1 MKKILSVLSLALVAL
16 AFVSCN
22 SNSPEAVVQEYV
34 ADLQAGKYEEAIDLF
49 YFKKELTESDKQQYV
64 SMMKDKWG
72 KEMEKKGGIT
82 GVDITDVAV
91 AEDGNTATVKY
102 VLKYGDGSTKDQD
115 SKLFKVDGKWKMESG
130 K

>member
-1 MKKILSVLSLALVAL
+1 MKKILSVLSLTLVAL

-22 SNSPEAVVQEYV
+22 QNTPEGVVEKYV
-34 ADLQAGKYEEAIDLF
+34 ACIQAGQYEEAIDLF

-82 GVDITDVAV
+82 GVEITDVSV
-91 AEDGNTATVKY
+91 AEDGNTANVKY
-102 VLKYGDGSTKDQD
+102 ILKYGDGTSKDQD
-115 SKLFKVDGKWKMESG
+115 SKLLKVDDKWKMESG

>member
-1 MKKILSVLSLALVAL
+1 MKKILSFLSLVLVAL
-16 AFVSCN
+16 TFVSCN

-49 YFKKELTESDKQQYV
+49 YFKKNLTDADKQQYV

-82 GVDITDVAV
+82 GVEITDVSV
-91 AEDGNTATVKY
+91 AEDGNTANVKY
-102 VLKYGDGSTKDQD
+102 ILKYGDGTSKDQD
-115 SKLFKVDGKWKMESG
+115 SKLLKVDDKWKMESG

>member
-1 MKKILSVLSLALVAL
+1 MKKILSVLSLTLVAL

-22 SNSPEAVVQEYV
+22 QNTPEGVVEKYV
-34 ADLQAGKYEEAIDLF
+34 ACIQAGQYEEAIDLF
-49 YFKKELTESDKQQYV
+49 YFKKNLTDADKQQYV

-82 GVDITDVAV
+82 GVEITDVSV
-91 AEDGNTATVKY
+91 AEDGNSANVKY
-102 VLKYGDGSTKDQD
+102 ILKYGDGTSKDQD
-115 SKLFKVDGKWKMESG
+115 SKLLKVDDKWKMESG

>member
-49 YFKKELTESDKQQYV
+49 YFKKELTDSDKQQYV
-64 SMMKDKWG
+64 SMMKEKWG

-115 SKLFKVDGKWKMESG
+115 SKLLKVDGKWKMESG

>member
-34 ADLQAGKYEEAIDLF
+34 ADLQTGKYEEAIDLF
-49 YFKKELTESDKQQYV
+49 YFKKNLTDADKQQYV

-82 GVDITDVAV
+82 GVEITDVSV
-91 AEDGNTATVKY
+91 AEDGNTANVKY
-102 VLKYGDGSTKDQD
+102 ILKYGDGTSKDQD
-115 SKLFKVDGKWKMESG
+115 SKLLKVDDKWKMESG

>member
-1 MKKILSVLSLALVAL
+1 MKKILSFLSLALVAL

-49 YFKKELTESDKQQYV
+49 YFKKNLTDADKQQYV

-72 KEMEKKGGIT
+72 KEIEKKGGIT

-91 AEDGNTATVKY
+91 AEDGNTATVNY
-102 VLKYGDGSTKDQD
+102 TLRYGDGTTKDQHTG
-115 SKLFKVDGKWKMESG
+115 LVKVDDKWKMDAG

>member
-1 MKKILSVLSLALVAL
+1 MKKILSFLSLALVAL

-34 ADLQAGKYEEAIDLF
+34 ADLQTGKYEEALDLF
-49 YFKKELTESDKQQYV
+49 YFKKNLTDADKQQYV

-72 KEMEKKGGIT
+72 KEIEKKGGIT
-82 GVDITDVAV
+82 GVEITNVSV
-91 AEDGNTATVKY
+91 AEDGNSANVKY
-102 VLKYGDGSTKDQD
+102 ILKYGDGTSKDQD
-115 SKLFKVDGKWKMESG
+115 SKLLKVDDKWKMESG

>member
-34 ADLQAGKYEEAIDLF
+34 ADLQTGKYEEAIDLF
-49 YFKKELTESDKQQYV
+49 YFKKNLTDADKQQYV

-72 KEMEKKGGIT
+72 KEIEKNGGIT
-82 GVDITDVAV
+82 GVEITNVSV
-91 AEDGNTATVKY
+91 AEDGNSANVKY
-102 VLKYGDGSTKDQD
+102 ILKYGDGTSKDQD
-115 SKLFKVDGKWKMESG
+115 SKLLKVDDKWKMESG

>member
-1 MKKILSVLSLALVAL
+1 MKKILSFLSLVLVAL

-34 ADLQAGKYEEAIDLF
+34 ADLQTGKYEEAIDLF
-49 YFKKELTESDKQQYV
+49 YFKKNLTDADKQQYV

-82 GVDITDVAV
+82 GVEITDVSV
-91 AEDGNTATVKY
+91 AEDGNSANVKY
-102 VLKYGDGSTKDQD
+102 ILKYGDGTSKDQD
-115 SKLFKVDGKWKMESG
+115 SKLLKVDDKWKMESG